1 MFNWDDLRFFLEL
14 ARRNK
19 LSKAALRLGVEHT
32 TVARRIAALET
43 KLNLT
48 LFKRI
53 NRSYQLTDEGR
64 KLLLHAEAME
74 KNSLSLLSELEQ
86 TETNLEGK
94 IRVATPEAF
103 GSQFLAKHCHAFQKY
118 YPGILF
124 ELVAETTNMTINR
137 RDADIAITLAK
148 PERGRLKTIK
158 AGSYRLRLYA
168 APSYLQGHPPIVR
181 LTDLNQHNFIWYVDD
196 LLPIPELHILDK
208 AIQNP
213 NIVFSSTNLTAQANA
228 ADKGLGIA
236 LLPCFVGDQI
246 QGLTT
251 VLPGE
256 LSIMRD
262 LWLSVHEDQSN
273 QPVVDKARLFL
284 SNLIASER
292 RTLIGT

>member
-1 MFNWDDLRFFLEL
+1 MFNWDDMRFFLEL

-19 LSKAALRLGVEHT
+19 LSRAALRLGVEHT
-32 TVARRIAALET
+32 TVARRITALEE
-43 KLNLT
+43 KLSLR
-48 LFKRI
+48 LFERK
-53 NRSYQLTDEGR
+53 NRSYQLTDDGR
-64 KLLLHAEAME
+64 RLLTHAEARE
-74 KNSLSLLSELEQ
+74 KNSLSLLDELEQ
-86 TETNLEGK
+86 KETSLKGK

-103 GSQFLAKHCHAFQKY
+103 GSQFIAKHCHAFQKY

-124 ELVAETTNMTINR
+124 ELVAETTNVTMTR

-148 PERGRLKTIK
+148 PERGRFKTTKI
-158 AGSYRLRLYA
+158 GSYRLRLYA

-196 LLPIPELHILDK
+196 LLLIPELHILDK

-228 ADKGLGIA
+228 AEKGLGIA

-246 QGLTT
+246 QGLTP

-256 LSIMRD
+256 LSIVRD
-262 LWLSVHEDQSN
+262 LWLSVHQDQTN
-273 QPVVDKARLFL
+273 QPIIDKASSFL

-292 RTLIGT
+292 RTLIGV